1 MVSTLDLDEV
11 VARVLTNSV
20 GYVGAERGMLI
31 VLDAKQRPDMAAVY
45 CNDKLIP
52 STHDTMCELLSD
64 GLAGWV
70 LREQKT
76 VVIHDTSQ
84 DNRWLHRSDDEP
96 SQSGPKSAVCAPLWL
111 DGERLVGIL
120 TLVHSQP
127 GFLNFHHAELLDAVA
142 DQAAIAIYNAQQY
155 RSMETSQLHYQQLF
169 EDNIDSVMI
178 TSWAGW
184 ILEANRMS
192 ASVTGY
198 TISELTQRRIT
209 ELHRPDW
216 TALGEDYSMLR
227 SGSQMVSFE
236 SELQCREAG
245 RIIPVLVYAQKV
257 VFNKEDCIQWVL
269 RDISVR
275 KELEALQSELLTMV
289 YHDLRSPL
297 SNVVSSLDM
306 IRVMIPDELM
316 ANLEPL
322 VNIALRST
330 DRVKRLADTLLDINH
345 LEAGQK
351 ITDMKEVRIQRLVG
365 EAIDTVQI
373 TADTRQHVILNEIPD
388 GMPSIMVDEDM
399 LRRVMINLLEN
410 AIKFT
415 PPQGKIVIGG
425 QQKGQLVFLWVDD
438 TGPGIP
444 LEARERI
451 FDKFTR
457 VNIENAPRGL
467 GLGLA
472 FCRLAV
478 NAHGGKIWVEDRQPH
493 GSRFIFSL
501 PIDYNN
507 QPR

>member
-1 MVSTLDLDEV
+1 
-11 VARVLTNSV
+11 
-20 GYVGAERGMLI
+20 
-31 VLDAKQRPDMAAVY
+31 
-45 CNDKLIP
+45 
-52 STHDTMCELLSD
+52 
-64 GLAGWV
+64 
-70 LREQKT
+70 
-76 VVIHDTSQ
+76 
-84 DNRWLHRSDDEP
+84 
-96 SQSGPKSAVCAPLWL
+96 
-111 DGERLVGIL
+111 
-120 TLVHSQP
+120 
-127 GFLNFHHAELLDAVA
+127 
-142 DQAAIAIYNAQQY
+142 
-155 RSMETSQLHYQQLF
+155 
-169 EDNIDSVMI
+169 
-178 TSWAGW
+178 
-184 ILEANRMS
+184 MS

-198 TISELTQRRIT
+198 TISELSQRRIT

-245 RIIPVLVYAQKV
+245 RIIPVQVYAQKV

-275 KELEALQSELLTMV
+275 KELEALQSELLAMV

-351 ITDMKEVRIQRLVG
+351 ITDMKELRIQRLVG
-365 EAIDTVQI
+365 EAVDIVQI

-399 LRRVMINLLEN
+399 LRRVMVNLLEN

-425 QQKGQLVFLWVDD
+425 QQKGQLVLLWVDD

-444 LEARERI
+444 PEARERI

-507 QPR
+507 QSQ